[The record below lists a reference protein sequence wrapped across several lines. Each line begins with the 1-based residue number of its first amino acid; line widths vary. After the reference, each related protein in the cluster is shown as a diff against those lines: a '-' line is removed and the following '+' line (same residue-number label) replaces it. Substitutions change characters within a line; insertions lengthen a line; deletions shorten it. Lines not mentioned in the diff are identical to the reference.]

1 MALESALESCMAH
14 RCARAESRR
23 RRSTVRCIDA
33 ARHLSAFHAQRL
45 KHRNLPERGRC
56 AEDRRGHESATLPPP
71 SNSGAPSGAGCTKA
85 DRHITMRGRRRD
97 ERRSGRAAASAPPL
111 VCTTWLLHAERDAHG
126 PSHGARRGTKR
137 DQRPERLVESAS
149 LRLEPAH
156 MPTART
162 ALGSARRSPCGCSTS
177 SRVECIVASRSD
189 QRNARCSASCTL

>member
-1 MALESALESCMAH
+1 MALESALESCMAQVCTS
-14 RCARAESRR
+14 RITARKHEYSMGFDVLMLHA
-23 RRSTVRCIDA
+23 I
-33 ARHLSAFHAQRL
+33 FHAQRL
-45 KHRNLPERGRC
+45 KHRSLPERGRC
-56 AEDRRGHESATLPPP
+56 AEDRRWHESATLPPP

-85 DRHITMRGRRRD
+85 DRHITTRGRRRD

-111 VCTTWLLHAERDAHG
+111 VCTTWLLHIEPGAHG

-137 DQRPERLVESAS
+137 DQRLERLVESAS

-156 MPTART
+156 MLTART